1 MNYENYLT
9 PLVYSFAGILLIL
22 ILRSFLIGLVKK
34 FAIKYQKLE
43 TRTKLV
49 IKHINLA
56 SIFTMLLIIFMIW
69 GIDFQDIGIVF
80 SSVFA
85 VIGVAFFA
93 QWSILSNVTSGLI
106 MFFTFPFKI
115 GDRIKIHDK
124 DFTTETLS
132 IEDIRTF
139 QLVLRTDDGALLTYP
154 NSLILQKGVTLV
166 SASVHPFDNH
176 PEDGTNKNVSES
188 ID

>member
-1 MNYENYLT
+1 MISDNYLT
-9 PLVYSFAGILLIL
+9 PLIYSFTGILVIL
-22 ILRSFLIGLVKK
+22 IVRSILINLVKK
-34 FAIKYQKLE
+34 FGITYNKLE
-43 TRTKLV
+43 TRTKLI

-56 SIFTMLLIIFMIW
+56 SLFTIVLVNFMIW
-69 GIDFQDIGIVF
+69 GIDFQDIGLVF

-93 QWSILSNVTSGLI
+93 QWSILSNVTSGII

-124 DFTTETLS
+124 DFTTETLY

-139 QLVLRTDDGALLTYP
+139 QMVLRTDNGELLTYP
-154 NSLILQKGVTLV
+154 NSLILQKGVTMI
-166 SASVHPFDNH
+166 SASEHYQEEHPI
-176 PEDGTNKNVSES
+176 DGISKNTSES